1 MPPVPAG
8 RGSVIEARFAD
19 GVWHCGRLVELI
31 KGSVVWGMRSRT
43 GTGRRMCGWGIRTF
57 RADRKRKREDRA
69 SAQVF
74 DVRQDLLGLQQRRST
89 GGCIA
94 GKCRTSARI
103 VARPFRGPT
112 AWLHPFIT
120 TQRRATATSALES
133 VEGRNDHR
141 FRISW
146 CLENCRNV
154 LAEWPGSPDPRCAGP
169 HREAI
174 SRGRWG
180 VCRVFHVNGSLKE
193 YPNLCHCP
201 DAQTPCRRHAR
212 LRRIYCAVPCGRS
225 RMPRAQWSRILTSV
239 SSSSAPS
246 NPSVSMSIAPRA
258 RSAASSYTPTAFLP
272 ASVIM

>member
-146 CLENCRNV
+146 RLEKCRNV
-154 LAEWPGSPDPRCAGP
+154 EKP
-169 HREAI
+169 
-174 SRGRWG
+174 
-180 VCRVFHVNGSLKE
+180 
-193 YPNLCHCP
+193 
-201 DAQTPCRRHAR
+201 R
-212 LRRIYCAVPCGRS
+212 LRSVLRPMSMQRRAGGWVRLSENNNLLGGVVVKLGWGLQTSLTTGNVPDLVCA
-225 RMPRAQWSRILTSV
+225 A
-239 SSSSAPS
+239 
-246 NPSVSMSIAPRA
+246 
-258 RSAASSYTPTAFLP
+258 
-272 ASVIM
+272 